1 VVSSPDGDRWKV
13 RRRWL
18 NRGLP
23 SLRKQVREAR
33 EERSPI
39 DGFDGFMILDGATSG
54 GWAGP
59 AIAVAVLVVAI
70 IFLPLLGIALE
81 LIVLAILF
89 ASGLIGR
96 VLLGRPWTVEARN
109 LDDGERSLA
118 FGVKGFGAAGD
129 AAEELASTISAS
141 GPPERLSAGERTAL
155 PRPTF

>member
-1 VVSSPDGDRWKV
+1 VVSSPDGDRWRV

-23 SLRKQVREAR
+23 SLRKHVREAK
-33 EERSPI
+33 EERDTI
-39 DGFDGFMILDGATSG
+39 DGVAFADGGVGLIVG
-54 GWAGP
+54 G
-59 AIAVAVLVVAI
+59 VVLVAAI
-70 IFLPLLGIALE
+70 VLLPVLGIALE

-118 FGVKGFGAAGD
+118 FGVKGFGAAGA